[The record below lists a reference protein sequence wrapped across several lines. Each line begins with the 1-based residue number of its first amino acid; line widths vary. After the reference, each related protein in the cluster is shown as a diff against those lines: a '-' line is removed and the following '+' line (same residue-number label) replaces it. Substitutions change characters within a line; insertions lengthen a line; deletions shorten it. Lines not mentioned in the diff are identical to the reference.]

1 MTSMTS
7 KIYSIFPQSG
17 DLTYLRA
24 VARKGTPFGS
34 ICFAGGT
41 QAELGN
47 IWVLHLVDIHHVSRP
62 FQREGKSPFL
72 VEDHIW
78 VS

>member
-41 QAELGN
+41 QAVGKYMGVALG
-47 IWVLHLVDIHHVSRP
+47 
-62 FQREGKSPFL
+62 
-72 VEDHIW
+72 
-78 VS
+78 